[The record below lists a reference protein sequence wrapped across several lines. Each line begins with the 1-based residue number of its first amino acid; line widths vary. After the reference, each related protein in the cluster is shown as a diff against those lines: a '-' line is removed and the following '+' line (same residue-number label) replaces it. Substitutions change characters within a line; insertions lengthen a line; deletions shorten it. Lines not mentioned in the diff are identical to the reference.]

1 MSSVRIPSFI
11 RRRMPNATEV
21 ELLEATE
28 AFKRYINVV
37 IRIHERRELE
47 QTAIRGELD
56 REVQ

>member
-11 RRRMPNATEV
+11 CRWMPDATEV

-28 AFKRYINVV
+28 TFKRYIAIV
-37 IRIHERRELE
+37 IRIHERRERE
-47 QTAIRGELD
+47 QTAIRRELD